1 MQTPLLLVLL
11 LGGLE
16 RGTAGQSVLRRLIS
30 RLQAGPLPRTASPS
44 FSSRQNFR
52 HQSTGYYV
60 KSTTL

>member
-11 LGGLE
+11 MGGLE

-44 FSSRQNFR
+44 FSSRHNFR
-52 HQSTGYYV
+52 QQSTGYCAG
-60 KSTTL
+60 STTH